1 MTRTLRA
8 RKTRPLPTGN
18 DASESGGEQPPMPL
32 RKRAKRMKPEDKEEA
47 EAGPSQPP
55 ARGKPRGR
63 VGKLAQMPH
72 MPLDILFDVC
82 NALLSYVVLIL
93 TCLLIKI
100 FSMLP
105 PLDLLRLTR
114 TNKTL
119 RGLLM
124 SRNARQTWIAAL
136 GTVPD
141 CPPVPEGM
149 TEPAWVRLAFENAC
163 HVCWFLLPICR

>member
-1 MTRTLRA
+1 
-8 RKTRPLPTGN
+8 
-18 DASESGGEQPPMPL
+18 
-32 RKRAKRMKPEDKEEA
+32 MKPEDKEEA
-47 EAGPSQPP
+47 KAELSQPP

-82 NALLSYVVLIL
+82 NILLSYVVYIL
-93 TCLLIKI
+93 TCLFTKI

-141 CPPVPEGM
+141 CPPIPEGM

-163 HVCWFLLPICR
+163 YVCWFLLLICR